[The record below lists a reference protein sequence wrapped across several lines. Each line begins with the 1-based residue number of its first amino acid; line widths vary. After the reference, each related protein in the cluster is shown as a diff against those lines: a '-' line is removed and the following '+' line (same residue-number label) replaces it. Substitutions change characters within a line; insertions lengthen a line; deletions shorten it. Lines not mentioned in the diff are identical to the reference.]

1 MGWEGEAV
9 TPLFSFGTWTLDDV
23 FGNLWMQLRSGLFA
37 NLLEQR
43 NPTLCRQITLL
54 SERVQSESELRG
66 SQLSLTSEGKSKPRK
81 LERQATVVEE
91 EKNIE
96 KQAKEK
102 DKLIQAETVET
113 GRVREH
119 EYFIQIGYIW
129 ICVLVY
135 VCVAVCPAV

>member
-1 MGWEGEAV
+1 
-9 TPLFSFGTWTLDDV
+9 
-23 FGNLWMQLRSGLFA
+23 MQLRSGLFA

-119 EYFIQIGYIW
+119 KYFIQIGYIW